1 MFKLSSINLS
11 TERPDSYF
19 HFTLALVSEVSESN
33 STVAKM
39 AKFPIAVIL
48 SPIAFLLDIA
58 YAVARPF
65 RKVEPLVIRELTFK
79 EKLGSAVHNS
89 VSGMRET
96 AETIKSKIF
105 TAANITK
112 DFATKNQSTLI
123 KITVIAAAS
132 IGAFYLSKY
141 FRGGVGNEQPQVQ
154 REQELP
160 TTVIN
165 STNSSDS
172 FLIPLGISISS
183 FLCICNNNIFGRLRC
198 PSPKG
203 GLRAKRAYTSPAEGS
218 RPKRV
223 HISSK
228 KGSRPDV
235 PQFAGDIE
243 NPEISNPSPVGVRL
257 SPVGSLSLPK
267 SEIWVGTVFI
277 WPDPEP
283 LSLL

>member
-1 MFKLSSINLS
+1 LSSINLS

-141 FRGGVGNEQPQVQ
+141 FRGGVDNVQSQVNEQPQVQ

-172 FLIPLGISISS
+172 FLIPLGILISP

-198 PSPKG
+198 PSPKEV
-203 GLRAKRAYTSPAEGS
+203 LIP
-218 RPKRV
+218 PKK
-223 HISSK
+223 S
-228 KGSRPDV
+228 G
-235 PQFAGDIE
+235 PQFRGDIE
-243 NPEISNPSPVGVRL
+243 
-257 SPVGSLSLPK
+257 
-267 SEIWVGTVFI
+267 
-277 WPDPEP
+277 DPELEDP
-283 LSLL
+283 ELEDPAVDIGDTGSEDLDILHLATVPIYSDSDED